1 MITTEDFTPE
11 EQKDVTERLSAAEKD
26 IRALKSRVKHA
37 PPTLVSYLL
46 VGLVLLALVPV
57 LVVIWACMML
67 LHLVVFLW
75 DVMGWCWDSLRVM
88 WRLLK

>member
-1 MITTEDFTPE
+1 MTETLTPE
-11 EQKDVTERLSAAEKD
+11 EQIEVAEHLNAAERD
-26 IRALKSRVKHA
+26 IRALESRVKHA

-75 DVMGWCWDSLRVM
+75 DVMGWCWDSCKVI